1 MKMIDIGQIEKGE
14 IMVLAEDSVEYE
26 SSLLGQHGIS
36 LFLKAE
42 SAKTVRRVLM
52 DVGQNFDALH
62 FNMNALGIEPGSID
76 SVVLT
81 HCHYDHTRGLVKLLE
96 SANKGDIAIVAHP
109 DIYRIHFIT
118 DPHLRHIGVGMDD
131 GKRKVEDAGGT
142 FYLTRDPLQ
151 IMTGISTTGEVQRR
165 TDFEDP
171 GLSLFTVESGS
182 VVPDPMKDD
191 ISVILNVRDKGLVI
205 LSGCSH
211 AGIVNIVHQAV
222 EITGISQIEGIIG
235 GFHLVEASEEKIEKT
250 VDALTRFNIHWI
262 AAGHCTGFRAQ
273 ASLYTRFGRAFIPLR
288 TGMKFIL

>member
-1 MKMIDIGQIEKGE
+1 MIDIGQLEKGE
-14 IMVLAEDSVEYE
+14 IIVLAEDSVEYE
-26 SSLLGQHGIS
+26 SPLLGQHGIS

-42 SAKTVRRVLM
+42 SSKTVHRLLM

-62 FNMNALGIEPGSID
+62 FNMDTLGIEPGSID
-76 SVVLT
+76 SIVLT

-96 SANKGDIAIVAHP
+96 SADKNGISIVAHP

-118 DPHLRHIGVGMDD
+118 HSHLRHVGVGMED
-131 GKRKVEDAGGT
+131 GKRKVEDAGGM

-151 IMTGISTTGEVQRR
+151 ITAGVSTTGEVRRR

-171 GLSLFTVESGS
+171 GLSLFTIESGS
-182 VVPDPMKDD
+182 VVPDSMKDD
-191 ISVILNVRDKGLVI
+191 ISLILNVREKGLVI

-211 AGIVNIVHQAV
+211 AGIVNIVEHAV

-235 GFHLVEASEEKIEKT
+235 GFHLVEASEEKIEKI
-250 VDALTRFNIHWI
+250 VDSLARFNVQWI

-273 ASLYTRFGRAFIPLR
+273 AALYAKFGSAFIPLR